1 MASSEPAPAQRSWR
15 RPGAVAAVALLGVA
29 VLVFLLWRTV
39 GPARDRYWERI
50 QRTGEWRVAM
60 DPSFPPFE
68 MLDAEGRPIGFDVD
82 LASAIA
88 ARWGVAVRIESIG
101 FDGLLDAVWAGKVD
115 SVVSAMPLQPQF
127 SRDVAFSPPYFEA
140 GLVVVLPPADN
151 GVAALEDLAGRRLAV
166 EWGSEA
172 DVQARALRR
181 RWPDLRI
188 LPKETVQAA
197 LEAVAA
203 GEADAALAD
212 HVTALQFI
220 GGGEQARLLT
230 TVEADGSPG
239 LFTLVS
245 DPYVIVMPKRA
256 PVLQEQVA
264 AALQALAADG
274 VLDALTEKWFGV
286 GSSP

>member
-1 MASSEPAPAQRSWR
+1 MA
-15 RPGAVAAVALLGVA
+15 AAALLVVAL
-29 VLVFLLWRTV
+29 LVFLLWRAV

-88 ARWGVAVRIESIG
+88 QRWGVALRVESIG

-127 SRDVAFSPPYFEA
+127 SRDVAFSSPYFEA
-140 GLVVVLPPADN
+140 GLVVVLPSADN
-151 GVAALEDLAGRRLAV
+151 GVAGLEDLAGRRVAV

-172 DVQARALRR
+172 DVQARGLRR
-181 RWPDLRI
+181 RWPDLQI
-188 LPKETVQAA
+188 VPKETAAAA
-197 LEAVAA
+197 LEAVVA

-220 GGGEQARLLT
+220 GGGGQARLLT
-230 TVEADGSPG
+230 VPEPDGSPR

-245 DPYVIVMPKRA
+245 DPYVVVMPKRA
-256 PVLQEQVA
+256 PVLQAQVE
-264 AALQALAADG
+264 AALQALAAEG
-274 VLDALTEKWFGV
+274 ILDALTEKWFGV
-286 GSSP
+286 ASPP